1 MMMRGDEVSRG
12 DVISFRVPET
22 IPEVDLAHMRNDIA
36 HRPTVGRQ
44 GPWSA
49 FFFAKVSEE
58 RALDGPHVVM
68 PLPQLTQEQQRSVAD
83 PVFLRAMSMYA
94 QQLLGMASTTGTA
107 TPNAETSAT
116 NTQPAPEAETGKKT
130 KPANTGAVDKR
141 ALDLANKLR
150 GGE

>member
-1 MMMRGDEVSRG
+1 MLVRGDEVSRG

-22 IPEVDLAHMRNDIA
+22 ILDIDLEHMRTDIA

-58 RALDGPHVVM
+58 RALDGPHVVI

-83 PVFLRAMSMYA
+83 PVFVRAMSMYA
-94 QQLLGMASTTGTA
+94 QQLLGMAPSTVAA
-107 TPNAETSAT
+107 TTNAESPAT
-116 NTQPAPEAETGKKT
+116 ATQPAPEAAGKKA

-150 GGE
+150 GE

>member
-1 MMMRGDEVSRG
+1 MMRGDEVSRG

-22 IPEVDLAHMRNDIA
+22 VPEGDLAHMRTDIA

-58 RALDGPHVVM
+58 RALEGPHVVI

-94 QQLLGMASTTGTA
+94 QQLLGMAPSTGTA

-116 NTQPAPEAETGKKT
+116 QPDPESPGKKA
-130 KPANTGAVDKR
+130 KPANTGGAVDKR
-141 ALDLANKLR
+141 ALDLANKLK
-150 GGE
+150 GE

>member
-1 MMMRGDEVSRG
+1 MMMRGDEVRRG

-58 RALDGPHVVM
+58 RALDGPHVVI

-94 QQLLGMASTTGTA
+94 QQLLGMAPSTGTA

-116 NTQPAPEAETGKKT
+116 QPDPEAATGKKA

-141 ALDLANKLR
+141 ALDLANKLK
-150 GGE
+150 GE

>member
-1 MMMRGDEVSRG
+1 MTMRGDEVRRG

-22 IPEVDLAHMRNDIA
+22 ILDVDLAHMRTDIA

-58 RALDGPHVVM
+58 RALDGPHVVI
-68 PLPQLTQEQQRSVAD
+68 PLPQLTEQQQRSVAD
-83 PVFLRAMSMYA
+83 PVFLRAMSLYA
-94 QQLLGMASTTGTA
+94 QQLLGMAPTIVA
-107 TPNAETSAT
+107 PTPNVDTPT
-116 NTQPAPEAETGKKT
+116 MTTQPAPEAATGKKT